1 VVGLVDYL
9 AGLQFDSVVITGLD
23 DSRMLEDRPERLNNF
38 ISRLYLAASRARKD
52 LEFVVNTDED
62 GLPEVLKAAITQRF
76 LQEDVY

>member
-1 VVGLVDYL
+1 
-9 AGLQFDSVVITGLD
+9 
-23 DSRMLEDRPERLNNF
+23 MLEDRPERLNNF